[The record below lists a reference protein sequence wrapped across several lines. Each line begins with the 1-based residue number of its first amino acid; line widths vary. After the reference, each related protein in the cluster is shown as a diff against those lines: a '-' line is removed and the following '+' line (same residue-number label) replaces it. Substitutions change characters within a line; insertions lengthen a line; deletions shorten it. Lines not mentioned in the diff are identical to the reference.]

1 MEIFGMTLTNK
12 ELELKIKENKI
23 TSTDLDQIVQDKDD
37 AEKYR
42 KLKKK
47 IQEAETDSYLLDR
60 LEACDTSGVAGIL
73 RDFLS
78 SK

>member
-1 MEIFGMTLTNK
+1 MSLTRV
-12 ELELKIKENKI
+12 EFELKLKENNI
-23 TSTDLDQIVQDKDD
+23 TSADLDQIEQDQKD

-42 KLKKK
+42 KLKEKL
-47 IQEAETDSYLLDR
+47 QQTETDSFFIDR
-60 LEACDTSGVAGIL
+60 LEVCDSSGVAEIL

>member
-23 TSTDLDQIVQDKDD
+23 TSADLDQIIQDKDD

-60 LEACDTSGVAGIL
+60 LEACDTSGVAEIL